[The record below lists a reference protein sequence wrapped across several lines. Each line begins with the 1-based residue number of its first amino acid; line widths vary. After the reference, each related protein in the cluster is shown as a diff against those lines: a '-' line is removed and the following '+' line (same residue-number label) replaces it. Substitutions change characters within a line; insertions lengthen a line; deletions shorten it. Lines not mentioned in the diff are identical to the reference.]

1 MDQDPRG
8 GVGRLGCRTL
18 SQCPFPSP
26 PPPPPQKMAPPPSTA
41 TDCGSKKGHMPP
53 LCAICMLSDSFGP
66 KEQCF
71 GMLLGNRMPSPKVP
85 LKSRRGV
92 LCSMQNNCPRPPP
105 PPNSTHTTQLK
116 PPSPPGSVY
125 SCLCTFCHVVV
136 FLENGNLATDVQ
148 RCTHGSVVIEDQIR
162 LD

>member
-1 MDQDPRG
+1 MDYSSRCSCGSTWHRQTAGSRHWAHGPGPERG
-8 GVGRLGCRTL
+8 GGEVGVQDTL
-18 SQCPFPSP
+18 SVPIPFTH
-26 PPPPPQKMAPPPSTA
+26 PPPQKMSAPPSTA

-92 LCSMQNNCPRPPP
+92 LCSMQNNCPPPP

-116 PPSPPGSVY
+116 PHLPLSLFIRICVL
-125 SCLCTFCHVVV
+125 SCGGLF
-136 FLENGNLATDVQ
+136 
-148 RCTHGSVVIEDQIR
+148 
-162 LD
+162 